1 MAEADVWGTK
11 RYKEMLNRLVDVI
24 VGSNINLIP
33 YEVILVLMV
42 FHILV

>member
-11 RYKEMLNRLVDVI
+11 RYKEMLNRLADVI